1 MARARRIRTV
11 GAVVVNPRRKHR
23 KSRKTHRKARAHR
36 RNPSRKHRKARK
48 SRRKAHRRTKA
59 RRNPRRGRVRVKAH
73 SRRRGRRKAR
83 RNPYV
88 LGSRRNPRKGRKGK
102 KAHRRGHRRGRRH
115 ARRNPGYGRRTR
127 ATAVTNPRHRRRR
140 YARRNPGLSGISS
153 SVSRIPLVGP
163 LLASMIGLAPAA
175 AVGAVSLEPTFQLA
189 KWSYGQTWVPQ
200 YLKDSEL
207 AFFSLS
213 GLAIGSVF
221 AWLAPKTKMVSAQTA
236 KELAIGIAGAGAG
249 AGYILYR
256 VKAALAAAG
265 ATAPWQ
271 ELLPA
276 SPVAGLGALLT
287 AQGQPLGALNVA
299 GYGMAPGY
307 SVGPQGSFGPGG
319 YGAVTLGAGVM

>member
-11 GAVVVNPRRKHR
+11 GAVVVNPRHKSRRHKARRKAYRRTRRNPGRKHR
-23 KSRKTHRKARAHR
+23 AKAR
-36 RNPSRKHRKARK
+36 RK
-48 SRRKAHRRTKA
+48 SRKA
-59 RRNPRRGRVRVKAH
+59 RRNPRRGRVHVKAH
-73 SRRRGRRKAR
+73 SRRKARKGKRRAR

-88 LGSRRNPRKGRKGK
+88 LGSRRNPRRKGK
-102 KAHRRGHRRGRRH
+102 RRHGRRH
-115 ARRNPGYGRRTR
+115 ARRNPGYGRRMR
-127 ATAVTNPRHRRRR
+127 ASAITNPRHRRRR
-140 YARRNPGLSGISS
+140 HARRNPGMSGISS
-153 SVSRIPLVGP
+153 SIGRIPFVGP

-175 AVGAVSLEPTFQLA
+175 VVGAVSLEPTFQLA
-189 KWSYGQTWVPQ
+189 KWSVGQSWVPQ

-213 GLAIGSVF
+213 GLLLGAGF
-221 AWLAPKTKMVSAQTA
+221 AWLAPKTRFISAQTA
-236 KELAIGIAGAGAG
+236 KELAVGIAGAGAG

-256 VKAALAAAG
+256 LKSSLAAAG
-265 ATAPWQ
+265 VTTPWQ
-271 ELLPA
+271 EWLPQA
-276 SPVAGLGALLT
+276 PATAGLGALLT